1 MNNNNQPKQYTFLA
15 SGAGALLVWII
26 FALAVPLIA
35 AGLVSLAIFFPYDNL
50 MASDYPLGMLMLV
63 AIPVSWLV
71 AGLTSAIIGA
81 GVAVGVHRQGK
92 IALWYVIALTI
103 VVFPA
108 LAVIQWLAGVD
119 FPGAV
124 SASLTTQS
132 LSRWLLVFAASII
145 ASAVCWWITIPLQRR
160 SI

>member
-26 FALAVPLIA
+26 FALLVPLIA

-50 MASDYPLGMLMLV
+50 AASDYPLSMLMLV

-71 AGLTSAIIGA
+71 AGLTSAFIGA
-81 GVAVGVHRQGK
+81 GVAIAVHRQGK
-92 IALWYVIALTI
+92 IALWYVTLLTI
-103 VVFPA
+103 IVFTG
-108 LAVIQWLAGVD
+108 LAVVQWLVGFD
-119 FPGAV
+119 IPGAV
-124 SASLTTQS
+124 SASFTSQG
-132 LSRWLLVFAASII
+132 LSRWLLVFAASIV
-145 ASAVCWWITIPLQRR
+145 ASAICWWITIPLQRR

>member
-1 MNNNNQPKQYTFLA
+1 
-15 SGAGALLVWII
+15 
-26 FALAVPLIA
+26 
-35 AGLVSLAIFFPYDNL
+35 
-50 MASDYPLGMLMLV
+50 MLMLV